1 MTAAA
6 RTIEQARQLHHAGRW
21 EEAERL
27 YLQAL
32 DASPG
37 EADGL
42 HLLALLHADTGRP
55 DTATQLLGAAIG
67 IEGPKPHLC
76 RNLGIILERQD
87 KQEAAIA
94 CYRQAV
100 LAEPN
105 SADLWARMAELLS
118 GLGRYGEA
126 AQAWG
131 RAIETT
137 SAPVESQ
144 LSWRLDWAKTL
155 ALSGDRTAAYSQL
168 QRILRIKPDH
178 VAARFDL
185 GVVLMQLDRAQ
196 EAVAAFAAVV
206 TAEPAHA
213 MAHNNL
219 GVLCHALNE
228 HERALIHYEQ
238 CLSLDPTYVE
248 ARYNFGTLL
257 QERGELEAA
266 TCEFQTVLA
275 ANPGH
280 AAAWTNLGNCLLGCG
295 EISAALSCYNRTLAL
310 EPSET
315 AAAWNAGIAHL
326 TAGRFEE
333 GWVGYERRFDVPG
346 STPRRQYPMPLW
358 SGEPLEGRKI
368 LVYAEQGLGDTLQF
382 CRYLPLLAD
391 RGAEVYFDCPRSLA
405 PLLGSLRTNPTL
417 LPEPGG
423 DTPTADFYVPL
434 LSIPAI
440 LGTNL
445 DSIPAERGY
454 LRASP
459 EARSA
464 WSKRLE
470 TLGRKLRVGFVSQG
484 NPRYKNDRNRSIPAE
499 LFEPLSQVPG
509 VELINLQFQ
518 LPVPASLHALDLSA
532 EIGDF
537 ANTAGLV
544 EEMDLVISVDTSMA
558 HLAGAVGKE
567 TWVLLAQAADWRWM
581 RDREDSPWY
590 PDVRLFRQTESHE
603 WTSVLKEVAEALRA
617 RLKLALQP

>member
-1 MTAAA
+1 MTAAT
-6 RTIEQARQLHHAGRW
+6 RKIEHARQLHHAGRW

-37 EADGL
+37 ETDGL

-67 IEGPKPHLC
+67 IEGPKTHLC

-131 RAIETT
+131 RAIETNP
-137 SAPVESQ
+137 APVESQ

-155 ALSGDRTAAYSQL
+155 ALSGDRTAACSQL
-168 QRILRIKPDH
+168 ERILRIEPDH

-185 GVVLMQLDRAQ
+185 GVILMQLDRAQ

-206 TAEPAHA
+206 SAKPTHA
-213 MAHNNL
+213 LAHNNL

-228 HERALIHYEQ
+228 PERALVHYNQ
-238 CLSLDPTYVE
+238 CLGLNPTFVE

-326 TAGRFEE
+326 TAGRFKE
-333 GWVGYERRFDVPG
+333 GWAGYERRFDVQG

-358 SGEPLEGRKI
+358 SGEPLDGRKI

-391 RGAEVYFDCPRSLA
+391 RGAEVYFACHSSLA

-417 LPEPGG
+417 LIEPGFE
-423 DTPTADFYVPL
+423 TPMADFYVPL
-434 LSIPAI
+434 LSIPTI

-445 DSIPAERGY
+445 DTIPAERGY

-464 WSKRLE
+464 WSKRLAP
-470 TLGRKLRVGFVSQG
+470 LGRKLRVGFVAQG
-484 NPRYKNDRNRSIPAE
+484 NPRYKNDRNRSVPAE
-499 LFEPLSQVPG
+499 LFEPLSRVPG
-509 VELINLQFQ
+509 VELINLQFGR
-518 LPVPASLHALDLSA
+518 PVPPSVNALDLSA

-537 ANTAGLV
+537 ADTAGLV
-544 EEMDLVISVDTSMA
+544 EEMDLIISVDTSMA

-581 RDREDSPWY
+581 RDRVDSPWY
-590 PDVRLFRQTESHE
+590 PDVRLFRQTESQE
-603 WTSVLKEVAEALRA
+603 WTSVLQAVAQALRT
-617 RLKLALQP
+617 RVKLALQP

>member
-6 RTIEQARQLHHAGRW
+6 RKIEHARQLHNAGRW
-21 EEAERL
+21 QEAERL

-37 EADGL
+37 ETDGL

-76 RNLGIILERQD
+76 RNLGIILERQN

-100 LAEPN
+100 LGEPN

-137 SAPVESQ
+137 SAPIES
-144 LSWRLDWAKTL
+144 
-155 ALSGDRTAAYSQL
+155 
-168 QRILRIKPDH
+168 QRILRIAPDH
-178 VAARFDL
+178 VASRFEL

-196 EAVAAFAAVV
+196 DAVSAFAAVV
-206 TAEPAHA
+206 AAEPTHA
-213 MAHNNL
+213 QAHNNL
-219 GVLCHALNE
+219 AVLCHALSE
-228 HERALIHYEQ
+228 HDRALVHYEQ
-238 CLSLDPTYVE
+238 CLSLDPAYVE

-257 QERGELEAA
+257 QERGDLEAA
-266 TCEFQTVLA
+266 TFEFQTVLA
-275 ANPGH
+275 ADPEH

-295 EISAALSCYNRTLAL
+295 EIAAALSCYGRTLAL
-310 EPSET
+310 EPGET

-326 TAGRFEE
+326 TAGRFEQ
-333 GWVGYERRFDVPG
+333 GWAGYERRFEVPG
-346 STPRRQYPMPLW
+346 ATPRRSYPMPLW
-358 SGEPLEGRKI
+358 HGEPLAGKTI

-391 RGAEVYFDCPRSLA
+391 RRAKVYFDCPRSLA
-405 PLLGSLRTNPTL
+405 GLLGSLRTNPTL
-417 LPEPGG
+417 LMEPGSAA
-423 DTPTADFYVPL
+423 PTTDFYVPL
-434 LSIPAI
+434 LSVPAI
-440 LGTNL
+440 LKTDL
-445 DSIPAERGY
+445 DSIPASGGY
-454 LRASP
+454 LRAAP
-459 EARSA
+459 ETRSA
-464 WSKRLE
+464 WGQRLE
-470 TLGRKLRVGFVSQG
+470 PLGRKLRVGFVSQG

-499 LFEPLSQVPG
+499 LFAPLGQVPG
-509 VELINLQFQ
+509 VALINLQFGR
-518 LPVPASLHALDLSA
+518 PVPASLHALDLSA

-537 ANTAGLV
+537 ASTAGLV

-567 TWVLLAQAADWRWM
+567 TWVLLAKAADWRWM
-581 RDREDSPWY
+581 RDRDDSPWY
-590 PDVRLFRQTESHE
+590 PKARLFRQTESHD
-603 WTSVLKEVAEALRA
+603 WASVLQTVAEALRT
-617 RLKLALQP
+617 RVELALRP

>member
-1 MTAAA
+1 MTVAA
-6 RTIEQARQLHHAGRW
+6 RKIEHARQLHNAGRW
-21 EEAERL
+21 QEAERL

-37 EADGL
+37 ETDGL

-100 LAEPN
+100 RGEPN
-105 SADLWARMAELLS
+105 SADLWVRMAELLT

-131 RAIETT
+131 RAIETS

-155 ALSGDRTAAYSQL
+155 ALSGDRAAACAQL
-168 QRILRIKPDH
+168 ERILRIAPDH

-185 GVVLMQLDRAQ
+185 GVVLTQLDRAQ
-196 EAVAAFAAVV
+196 EAVSAFAAVV
-206 TAEPAHA
+206 AAEPAHPQ
-213 MAHNNL
+213 AHNNL
-219 GVLCHALNE
+219 AVLCHALCE
-228 HERALIHYEQ
+228 HDRALVHYEK
-238 CLSLDPTYVE
+238 CLSLDPDYVE

-257 QERGELEAA
+257 QERGDLEVA
-266 TCEFQTVLA
+266 TFEFQTVLA
-275 ANPGH
+275 ANPEH

-295 EISAALSCYNRTLAL
+295 EIAAALSCYGRTLAL
-310 EPSET
+310 EPGET

-326 TAGRFEE
+326 TAGRFEQ
-333 GWVGYERRFDVPG
+333 GWAGYERRFDVPG
-346 STPRRQYPMPLW
+346 ATPRRSYPMPLW
-358 SGEPLEGRKI
+358 SGEPLAGKKI

-391 RGAEVYFDCPRSLA
+391 RGANVYFDCPRSLA
-405 PLLGSLRTNPTL
+405 GLLGSLRTKPTL
-417 LPEPGG
+417 LIEPGSAA
-423 DTPTADFYVPL
+423 PTADFYIPL
-434 LSIPAI
+434 LSVPAI
-440 LGTNL
+440 LKTNL
-445 DSIPAERGY
+445 DSIPTAGGY
-454 LRASP
+454 LRAAP
-459 EARSA
+459 ETRSA
-464 WSKRLE
+464 WGQRLE
-470 TLGRKLRVGFVSQG
+470 PLGRKLRVGFVSQG
-484 NPRYKNDRNRSIPAE
+484 NPKYKNDRNRSIPAE
-499 LFEPLSQVPG
+499 LFAPLSQVQD
-509 VELINLQFQ
+509 VALINLQFGR
-518 LPVPASLHALDLSA
+518 PVPSSLNALDLSS

-537 ANTAGLV
+537 ASTAGLL
-544 EEMDLVISVDTSMA
+544 EEMDLVITVDTSMA

-567 TWVLLAQAADWRWM
+567 AWVLLAKAADWRWM

-590 PDVRLFRQTESHE
+590 SDARLFRQTESHD
-603 WTSVLKEVAEALRA
+603 WASVLQTVAETLRA
-617 RLKLALQP
+617 RVELALRS